1 MIGIIIYLVDE
12 KKKKQSH
19 RLFLNLIE
27 YIYIYMIEQV
37 NLNIFWLNFQ
47 KERKKESRKNFID
60 IFFLSV

>member
-1 MIGIIIYLVDE
+1 M